1 MLGNLRRVAMREEVV
16 RPEIFVYLDE
26 MRVALRILAG
36 SGDAGLAVA
45 HDTARSIDPTRFDQ
59 RPQPQNH
66 GRGIAPGVSNDP
78 RLGKRVRIKL
88 RQAIHRLRQGLR
100 VRRGEFVPLY
110 ERLRVAETECAAEV
124 HDTERGIRG
133 EKRGNKLQRSLVRSR
148 KECDFGAAAG
158 DGLNGK
164 RAAGSVTPA
173 TQLREKIR
181 QAMNVRMSL
190 AEKECRLFDVWMPQ
204 QEPG

>member
-1 MLGNLRRVAMREEVV
+1 
-16 RPEIFVYLDE
+16 
-26 MRVALRILAG
+26 
-36 SGDAGLAVA
+36 
-45 HDTARSIDPTRFDQ
+45 
-59 RPQPQNH
+59 
-66 GRGIAPGVSNDP
+66 
-78 RLGKRVRIKL
+78 
-88 RQAIHRLRQGLR
+88 
-100 VRRGEFVPLY
+100 
-110 ERLRVAETECAAEV
+110 
-124 HDTERGIRG
+124 
-133 EKRGNKLQRSLVRSR
+133 VRSR